1 MKPELCVVLIA
12 GIFLSVVQYSYYLYD
27 PNAKQYVPLIFYV
40 LIGYLGYIG
49 LGGGI
54 KEIGGNSL
62 EGFILLSVFSGIP
75 ITFTVIFLRTFVQFH
90 DDDITYSKF
99 GDVKSLCLGRIS
111 SNLSGEKMTGVIYSC
126 TLKMNQVV
134 ARNL

>member
-12 GIFLSVVQYSYYLYD
+12 GILLSAVQRSYYLYK
-27 PNAKQYVPLIFYV
+27 PNTKQYFPLIFSV

-49 LGGGI
+49 LGGV

-62 EGFILLSVFSGIP
+62 EGFILLSVFSSIP
-75 ITFTVIFLRTFVQFH
+75 ITFTVLFLRTFVQFH
-90 DDDITYSKF
+90 DDDITYRKF

-111 SNLSGEKMTGVIYSC
+111 SNLSGEKMTGVISSC
-126 TLKMNQVV
+126 M
-134 ARNL
+134 